1 MQIYSSKS
9 INYDGGKSPR
19 SKNKTKKIRLN
30 KFKEYL
36 YGENFPY
43 VVNFVDRDGRCA
55 ICFKFLK
62 TRVLKGEAESFC

>member
-9 INYDGGKSPR
+9 IHGGPNDGKSL
-19 SKNKTKKIRLN
+19 KKQHTKKIKLN
-30 KFKEYL
+30 KFKDYL
-36 YGENFPY
+36 YGDSFPY

-62 TRVLKGEAESFC
+62 TRVLKG